1 MTLSPGAK
9 LGPYEIVGPAG
20 SGGMGQVFKARD
32 TRLHR
37 IVAIKVLPPERLTDP
52 AAKRRFEREA
62 RAIAALSHPYI
73 CALFDIGHQDGVDF
87 LVMEFLEG
95 ETLGARLSRGSLAL
109 DKAVQ
114 YTIQIAEAL
123 GAAHQVGI
131 IHRDIKP
138 SNVMIRPDGYVQV
151 LDFGVAVLRS
161 EMTHAGAT
169 ATTDA
174 MNTIGNSAVGTPAY
188 MSPEQI
194 EGAIV
199 DQRTDIFS
207 LGVLLCEA
215 ATGAHPFA
223 GHSVLETISA
233 IGRTPGRA
241 NELTRALPEPV
252 RNVVLKAL
260 QKEPGQRYQS
270 CAEMIESLK
279 AVALSFSGT
288 AVAAKPRRRQTA
300 LIATAAITLLLALA
314 VGTFTYRRMD
324 RVRWVQQQAIP
335 AIKKLV
341 ESDHGTEALK
351 LIATAEGYL
360 PNDASL
366 KQATQDATQTVA
378 VLSSPAGAT
387 VQIQDYLFPDDS
399 WVSLGVT
406 PLEHARVPR
415 GYLRWKVAKQGIG
428 ELVAAPRTTDTLDFD
443 LATAA
448 IAPKGMVPIPGTTWQ
463 NYLAFLGWVGPY
475 KLPPSYIDQ
484 FEVTNQQ
491 YQDFVDH
498 GGYRR
503 RELWNEPFVKDG
515 RSLDWADAMRLFV
528 DTTGRP
534 GPSTWEGGHYP
545 EGKADFPVS
554 GVSWYEAA
562 AYANFVGKSLPVI
575 AQGYE
580 AAPMDVDRYA
590 VRLSNLT
597 DQAMRVGQSKAL
609 GVHGTYDLVG
619 NLREWYWN
627 ATDDGLRF
635 TLGRMPSA
643 YGPEALSAFDRSALD
658 GFRCVLNN
666 AALSPELLAPRS
678 FFHRDFDHVQ
688 PATDDV
694 FKVYRSMYA
703 YDRTPLDASVSPN
716 PERHADWTR
725 QTVTF
730 NAAYG
735 RERMR
740 AFLFLPARVRP
751 PYQVVVFFPSARV
764 NFLTSSDQL
773 GDMRF
778 VDYVVKSGRA
788 VMYPVYQS
796 LYERRSTA
804 SVLPGP
810 TLHRDIIIS
819 WSKDLGRSIDYL
831 ETREDIDKTRIGY
844 LGVSQGTAY
853 GVILAALEDRFKAIV
868 FLDGGFFQGDN
879 PTAGMDQA
887 DFAPRITKPVL
898 MVNGRYDA
906 SFPYQTAQLP
916 LFRALGSRPDDKRH
930 VVFETPHDVSQ
941 KRSELIHEV
950 LNWYD
955 KYLGMIDGPAAH
967 Q

>member
-1 MTLSPGAK
+1 MILSPGAT
-9 LGPYEIVGPAG
+9 LGPYEIIGTVGT
-20 SGGMGQVFKARD
+20 GGMGQVFKARD
-32 TRLHR
+32 TRLDR
-37 IVAIKVLPPERLTDP
+37 TVAIKVLPPDRLTDP
-52 AAKRRFEREA
+52 AARRRFEREA

-73 CALFDIGHQDGVDF
+73 CALFDVGHHDGADY

-95 ETLGARLSRGSLAL
+95 ETLAARLARGPLTL
-109 DKAVQ
+109 DKALP
-114 YTIQIAEAL
+114 YATQIGEAL
-123 GAAHQVGI
+123 AAAHQAGI

-151 LDFGVAVLRS
+151 LDFGVALLCS
-161 EMTHAGAT
+161 EITNAGS

-194 EGAIV
+194 EGATV

-215 ATGAHPFA
+215 ATGTSPFA
-223 GHSVLETISA
+223 GRSVLETFSE

-241 NELTRALPEPV
+241 IELTRPLPEPV
-252 RNVVLKAL
+252 RNLIVKAL

-270 CAEMIESLK
+270 CPELIEDLK
-279 AVALSFSGT
+279 AATLSISGT
-288 AVAAKPRRRQTA
+288 AVAGNPQRRSTT
-300 LIATAAITLLLALA
+300 LVATAAITVLLALT
-314 VGTFTYRRMD
+314 VGAFAYRKMD
-324 RVRWVQQQAIP
+324 RARWVHEQAIP
-335 AIKKLV
+335 QIKTLV
-341 ESDHGTEALK
+341 ESDHGTAALK
-351 LIATAEGYL
+351 LIVAAEGYL

-366 KQATQDATQTVA
+366 KQAAQDATQTVA
-378 VLSSPAGAT
+378 IHSSPAGAT
-387 VQIQDYLFPDDS
+387 VQVQDYLFPDDS
-399 WVSLGVT
+399 WVSLGIT
-406 PLEHARVPR
+406 PLDRVRVPR
-415 GYLRWKVAKQGIG
+415 GYLRWKVAKQGVG
-428 ELVAAPRTTDTLDFD
+428 ELLAAPRTSETLDFD
-443 LATAA
+443 LTTAA
-448 IAPKGMVPIPGTTWQ
+448 QAPKGMVPIPGTTWMSF
-463 NYLAFLGWVGPY
+463 LAFLGWVGPY

-484 FEVTNQQ
+484 FEVTNRQ
-491 YQDFVDH
+491 YQDFVDQ

-503 RELWNEPFVKDG
+503 RELWKEPFVKDG
-515 RSLDWADAMRLFV
+515 RSLDWADAMRRFV

-534 GPSTWEGGHYP
+534 GPSTWEGGRYP

-562 AYANFVGKSLPVI
+562 AYATFVGKSLPVI

-597 DQAMRVGQSKAL
+597 DQAARVGQSRAL

-635 TLGRMPSA
+635 TLGRMPSG
-643 YGPEALSAFDRSALD
+643 YGPEALSAFDRSPLD
-658 GFRCVLNN
+658 GFRCVLNSS
-666 AALSPELLAPRS
+666 ALESELLAPRA

-716 PERHADWTR
+716 PERNADWTK

-735 RERMR
+735 HERMR

-751 PYQVVVFFPSARV
+751 PYQVVLFFPSARV
-764 NFLTSSDQL
+764 NFLTSSDEL

-778 VDYVVKSGRA
+778 VDYVIKSGRA

-796 LYERRSTA
+796 LYERHSTT

-810 TLHRDIIIS
+810 TLHRDTIIS

-844 LGVSQGTAY
+844 LGVSQGTAH

-868 FLDGGFFQGDN
+868 FLDGGFFQSDH
-879 PTAGMDQA
+879 PTTGLDQA

-916 LFRALGSRPDDKRH
+916 LFRMLGSPPGDKRH

-941 KRSELIHEV
+941 KRPELIHEV
-950 LNWYD
+950 LEWYD
-955 KYLGMIDGPAAH
+955 KYLGMVEGPAGH